1 MWNNT
6 VVKITSVPEMEGLQF
21 ATHYFGDYEEVFISP
36 SIVEELKTGERK
48 DLQYVMLSWERPGRD
63 IHEDMK
69 TLVDMFKSMPSGEPQ
84 FDVQEKLDEYNKE
97 LTGKPRIIVSPLFEG

>member
-6 VVKITSVPEMEGLQF
+6 AVKITPVPEMEGLQF
-21 ATHYFGDYEEVFISP
+21 AAHYFGIYDEIFISP
-36 SIVEELKTGERK
+36 SIIEELKTGQRK